1 MSPAVAATPLDDR
14 AAQKSWAMQTSLED
28 CLTSLVAAAGL
39 AICVFAS
46 DMRWLTSW
54 IPCPILSA
62 LR

>member
-1 MSPAVAATPLDDR
+1 MSQAAASTPLDDR
-14 AAQKSWAMQTSLED
+14 TGQKPWAMQTSLED
-28 CLTSLVAAAGL
+28 CITSLVAAAGL